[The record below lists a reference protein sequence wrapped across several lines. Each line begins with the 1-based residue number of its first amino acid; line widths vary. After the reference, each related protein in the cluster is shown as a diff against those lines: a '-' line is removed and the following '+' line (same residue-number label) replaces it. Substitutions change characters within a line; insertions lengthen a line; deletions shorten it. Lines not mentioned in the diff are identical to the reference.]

1 MSKLPPFVT
10 GRRPASNPGAASK
23 IGPVSLD
30 RTRAQSPQPA
40 DTTGAAEHRTFVDT
54 YFTKVPVPGQD
65 TDIIYNGDM
74 LWAKVTLTLE
84 TAGPVAVG
92 NLSSITPVLSGK
104 GQLLETD
111 KPTDF
116 FIAKGTRLYIAAAGI
131 NRVKRVIEP
140 IPWLE
145 VITGLIGGVLRA
157 LGGATAAAAAAALR
171 SKV

>member
-1 MSKLPPFVT
+1 MSKLPPMFT
-10 GRRPASNPGAASK
+10 GRRNPASPGPGSK
-23 IGPVSLD
+23 IGPISLD
-30 RTRAQSPQPA
+30 RTRAQSPEPA

-54 YFTKVPVPGQD
+54 YFTKVPVSGEP

-74 LWAKVTLTLE
+74 VWAKVTLTLE

-111 KPTDF
+111 VPTEF

-145 VITGLIGGVLRA
+145 VIAGLVGGVVRA
-157 LGGATAAAAAAALR
+157 LGGATAALR
-171 SKV
+171 SKI